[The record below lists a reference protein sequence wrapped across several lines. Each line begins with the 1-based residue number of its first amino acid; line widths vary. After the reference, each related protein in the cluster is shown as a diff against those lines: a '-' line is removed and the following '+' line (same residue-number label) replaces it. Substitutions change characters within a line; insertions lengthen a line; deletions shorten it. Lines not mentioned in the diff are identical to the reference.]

1 MPETLIGTSLKYYL
15 IAFDANGKER
25 ENNGELISQKVVD
38 ILSESRQSGE
48 PITDVFF
55 ISHGWLGD
63 IPGAKLQY
71 DEWIA
76 AMGKNQAD
84 IEKMQQV
91 RPGFRPLLIAIH
103 WPSKPW
109 GDEDLSAVSPD
120 KTIVSFDTTDNSQ
133 EELIEQYAQ
142 DVADTDAAREA
153 LRTIFTAAIE
163 YSIPPETLPPEV
175 RQAYEILI
183 QEASLDNNE
192 DDGESL
198 DLKPETIYQALLAEE
213 ETQEISF
220 GIGDAPK
227 NKFLE
232 LLGYLSYWQM
242 KKRARDIGETSGLN
256 LLNKLQKIAT
266 ETARFHLIGHSFG
279 CIVVSA
285 IVAGKKDSQLV
296 RPIDSLVLIQGALS
310 LWSYCFNIPRRAN
323 LAGCFSSIIND
334 RKVVGPIVTTRS
346 IHDNSVKTLY
356 PIASRPGNWFMGQD
370 IDFSVST
377 ESEFPEYGSI
387 GTFGIQGIDE
397 VISLK
402 MHPCEK
408 LYDFQPGKIYNL
420 ESSEFIRHVI
430 NEKDEDAHNSIA
442 KPEVAHAVW
451 SAALGN

>member
-25 ENNGELISQKVVD
+25 ENNGELISQKVID
-38 ILSESRQSGE
+38 ILSSASKSQQ

-55 ISHGWLGD
+55 MSHGWLGD
-63 IPGAKLQY
+63 IPGAKIQY

-84 IEKMQQV
+84 IKKMQQV
-91 RPGFRPLLIAIH
+91 RPGFRPLLIALH

-109 GDEDLSAVSPD
+109 GDEDLNAVSPD
-120 KTIVSFDTTDNSQ
+120 KTIVSFDSTDNSQ

-142 DVADTDAAREA
+142 DVADTEAAREA
-153 LRTIFTAAIE
+153 LRTIFAAATE
-163 YSIPPETLPPEV
+163 YSIAPETLPPEV
-175 RQAYEILI
+175 SQAYEQLI
-183 QEASLDNNE
+183 KEASLDNNE
-192 DDGESL
+192 DDSESL
-198 DLKPETIYQALLAEE
+198 DLNPDTIYQALLAEE
-213 ETQEISF
+213 ETQEVSF

-242 KKRARDIGETSGLN
+242 KKRARDIGETSGFN
-256 LLNKLQKIAT
+256 LLNKLQKAAT
-266 ETARFHLIGHSFG
+266 ETTRFHLIGHSFG

-296 RPIDSLVLIQGALS
+296 RPINSLVLIQGALS
-310 LWSYCFNIPRRAN
+310 LWSYSFNIPRRAS

-346 IHDNSVKTLY
+346 IHDNSVTKLY

-370 IDFSVST
+370 IDFSVGT

-387 GTFGIQGIDE
+387 GTFGIQGMDE
-397 VISLK
+397 TISLK
-402 MHPCEK
+402 MLPCEK
-408 LYDFQPGKIYNL
+408 LYSFKPGKVYNL
-420 ESSEFIRHVI
+420 ESSEFIRNVI

-442 KPEVAHAVW
+442 QPEVAHAVW
-451 SAALGN
+451 SAALGK